1 MCYGKICTTEQFS
14 KTLLILGGSS
24 TSLSGG
30 SAASRKTSG
39 SQQPP
44 PLPPPPAPE
53 ILHHFPSPFQQPR
66 NFHHAVTNNGRLMH
80 SGAISDARLYN
91 RSLMSQAGIMNNSV
105 EGNLPPQGHPPNLP
119 PLPPARGVSSYNGVR
134 AGSFAS
140 FGHPSQQYAVDGNGF
155 AVVSIFDLGVSG
167 LKACLDYLYHCA
179 RSCNL
184 NFCFLIPTELFH

>member
-1 MCYGKICTTEQFS
+1 MCYRKVCATEQFS

-155 AVVSIFDLGVSG
+155 AVVSFFDLGISD
-167 LKACLDYLYHCA
+167 LKTYLDYSYVSPCKKL
-179 RSCNL
+179 
-184 NFCFLIPTELFH
+184 